1 MRDFLFG
8 NWGPQCLALGKQHP
22 LQVLAAVLAMAT
34 LAIQRAFGRPGS
46 SGGDTGGFD
55 CGDGDG
61 GSCGD

>member
-8 NWGPQCLALGKQHP
+8 NWEPRCLALGKQHP

-34 LAIQRAFGRPGS
+34 LAIQLAFGRPGS